1 MFVSS
6 RALPILSLAATADAS
21 PLALTALTPPP
32 IPSRALRPQH
42 AECVAA
48 AAMRCDVHALTWSPT
63 NGALACGGS
72 DGRAH
77 LLKPTGELLGRIP
90 GDADAEAEY
99 PDASGPPA
107 IRALAFSKGSRY
119 LATGGASDE
128 IALWDL
134 KRKSKLK
141 SLAGRAGDAR
151 AVAYSPGDQHVAS
164 AGSAGVVV
172 LHSPVSGL
180 VVGEM
185 APPTSFDGVR
195 GGAENAAPPGVT
207 SLHYSPHRRQS
218 LATSCEDGCVRL
230 WDAGVRRLAG
240 TIDACAKT
248 NVPCAFAR
256 FSPAD
261 ADVLAAASSRGV
273 CFLDAAVSRASFASF
288 DVGAPAT
295 SLAWRSDGGALAVG
309 AADGRVIWLD
319 PRMLGGRSSGDK
331 AHPSVLYTTAARVGG
346 GGGVDAVR
354 WQTAP
359 EGALVAESRAA
370 AAAEAVTPTPMRL
383 NRGGGDRASSF
394 EDGGFARTPGSDD
407 AVDLG
412 TNAAAASPRLFPS
425 PAAAAA
431 ANPSSFGA
439 SFDASARAAD
449 APPTPTMGKTPTNA
463 GASASVGRARSL
475 SPTEEETR
483 RRVERL
489 MSARGAGGTPEA
501 LAAATRPTR
510 GDPRGDPDS
519 GPADADAL
527 AGMIAEAVREAVRE
541 SLEASVR
548 AEVRNVHLEV
558 IRQFHDAREEQTR
571 MFEELRAAQA
581 ALARDVAALR
591 RSQREF
597 VRR

>member
-1 MFVSS
+1 
-6 RALPILSLAATADAS
+6 
-21 PLALTALTPPP
+21 
-32 IPSRALRPQH
+32 
-42 AECVAA
+42 
-48 AAMRCDVHALTWSPT
+48 MRCDVHALTWSPT

-151 AVAYSPGDQHVAS
+151 AGRTARATSTSLRGL
-164 AGSAGVVV
+164 AGVVV

-261 ADVLAAASSRGV
+261 ADVPPPRPRAASCFLGTPPSPRASLALRSPARPRPRSRG
-273 CFLDAAVSRASFASF
+273 
-288 DVGAPAT
+288 
-295 SLAWRSDGGALAVG
+295 
-309 AADGRVIWLD
+309 GR
-319 PRMLGGRSSGDK
+319 
-331 AHPSVLYTTAARVGG
+331 T
-346 GGGVDAVR
+346 
-354 WQTAP
+354 
-359 EGALVAESRAA
+359 E
-370 AAAEAVTPTPMRL
+370 
-383 NRGGGDRASSF
+383 
-394 EDGGFARTPGSDD
+394 
-407 AVDLG
+407 
-412 TNAAAASPRLFPS
+412 
-425 PAAAAA
+425 
-431 ANPSSFGA
+431 
-439 SFDASARAAD
+439 
-449 APPTPTMGKTPTNA
+449 
-463 GASASVGRARSL
+463 ARS
-475 SPTEEETR
+475 P
-483 RRVERL
+483 
-489 MSARGAGGTPEA
+489 SAPRTGA
-501 LAAATRPTR
+501 
-510 GDPRGDPDS
+510 
-519 GPADADAL
+519 
-527 AGMIAEAVREAVRE
+527 
-541 SLEASVR
+541 
-548 AEVRNVHLEV
+548 
-558 IRQFHDAREEQTR
+558 
-571 MFEELRAAQA
+571 
-581 ALARDVAALR
+581 
-591 RSQREF
+591 
-597 VRR
+597 

>member
-1 MFVSS
+1 
-6 RALPILSLAATADAS
+6 
-21 PLALTALTPPP
+21 
-32 IPSRALRPQH
+32 
-42 AECVAA
+42 
-48 AAMRCDVHALTWSPT
+48 MRCDVHALTWSPT

-151 AVAYSPGDQHVAS
+151 AAAYSPGDQHVAS

-256 FSPAD
+256 FSPRTRTSSPPRPR
-261 ADVLAAASSRGV
+261 AASASRRRRLPRV
-273 CFLDAAVSRASFASF
+273 VRVVRRRRAR
-288 DVGAPAT
+288 D
-295 SLAWRSDGGALAVG
+295 LARVAVG
-309 AADGRVIWLD
+309 RRRARRRRRGRARDLARPED
-319 PRMLGGRSSGDK
+319 ARGRSSGDK

-463 GASASVGRARSL
+463 GASASVDRARSL

-489 MSARGAGGTPEA
+489 MSARGREG
-501 LAAATRPTR
+501 RPRRWRRRRARR
-510 GDPRGDPDS
+510 G
-519 GPADADAL
+519 
-527 AGMIAEAVREAVRE
+527 
-541 SLEASVR
+541 
-548 AEVRNVHLEV
+548 V
-558 IRQFHDAREEQTR
+558 IRGAIPIPAPRTR
-571 MFEELRAAQA
+571 T
-581 ALARDVAALR
+581 
-591 RSQREF
+591 RSRG
-597 VRR
+597 